1 MSKIKKK
8 VGQIGKTEQ
17 MEKIEKEILNLKK
30 SPLYSERIKNKVFP
44 VIGEGS
50 FDAKIMFVGEAPG
63 KNEAK
68 TGKPFCGASG
78 RVLDELLDSIK
89 LKREDVYV
97 TNIVKDRPT
106 ANRDPSKE
114 EIKIY
119 GPFLDRQIE
128 IIQPK
133 VIATLG
139 RYSAEYIMKKFDL
152 DSKIETIGK
161 MHGKVFETNFFVP
174 INSGSLRRQ
183 APREDRDEVAVVSAN
198 LSVMEGDSVAVQ
210 SPVSASPVRDKKS
223 ETSVISNGARHEAVQ
238 KKIKIIPLLHPAVV
252 LYNAFSRSDLKKDF
266 KVLKKF

>member
-1 MSKIKKK
+1 MNKIEINKKTELMKKIKK
-8 VGQIGKTEQ
+8 
-17 MEKIEKEILNLKK
+17 EILELKK
-30 SPLYSERIKNKVFP
+30 SPLYTERIKNKVFP

-50 FDAKIMFVGEAPG
+50 HNAKIMFVGEAPG

-78 RVLDELLDSIK
+78 KVLDELLESIK
-89 LKREDVYV
+89 LNRKNVYI

-106 ANRDPSKE
+106 ANRDPSPD

-152 DSKIETIGK
+152 DLKIETIGK
-161 MHGKVFETNFFVP
+161 MRGKVFEAETNF
-174 INSGSLRRQ
+174 G
-183 APREDRDEVAVVSAN
+183 E
-198 LSVMEGDSVAVQ
+198 
-210 SPVSASPVRDKKS
+210 
-223 ETSVISNGARHEAVQ
+223 
-238 KKIKIIPLLHPAVV
+238 IKIIPLLHPAVA
-252 LYNAFSRSDLKKDF
+252 LYNSFSREDLKKDF
-266 KVLKKF
+266 EILREV